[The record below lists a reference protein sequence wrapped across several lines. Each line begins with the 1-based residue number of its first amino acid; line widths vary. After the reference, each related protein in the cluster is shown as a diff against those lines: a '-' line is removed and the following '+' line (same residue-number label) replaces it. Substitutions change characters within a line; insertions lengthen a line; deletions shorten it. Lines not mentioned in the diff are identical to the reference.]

1 MSHHQKT
8 MIWGGYFLG
17 NFWYKI
23 HLPPS
28 RFFST
33 TIGISRILF
42 PQLFSSKINSLG
54 LTIFLRDS
62 DMFSR
67 GREIITFWWFS
78 NLLFHWIY
86 FYQFCSSRKITQ
98 YTFTRKELAN
108 PSIIPK
114 FNFWPRFSVSKS
126 KIITFWCF
134 FFRFA
139 VPERYS
145 AQEAWPHCRLEAY
158 AGRGYDVARRHVRTA
173 CYPPSPLS
181 KN

>member
-1 MSHHQKT
+1 MSHLHFQAHPRCLASTSLVAAVGRCACAIVPARQTNYIYFDVIPSSKHDDSGG
-8 MIWGGYFLG
+8 GGYFLRS
-17 NFWYKI
+17 FWYKI

-86 FYQFCSSRKITQ
+86 FYQFCSSTKITQ

-108 PSIIPK
+108 PLIIP
-114 FNFWPRFSVSKS
+114 
-126 KIITFWCF
+126 
-134 FFRFA
+134 
-139 VPERYS
+139 
-145 AQEAWPHCRLEAY
+145 
-158 AGRGYDVARRHVRTA
+158 
-173 CYPPSPLS
+173 
-181 KN
+181 